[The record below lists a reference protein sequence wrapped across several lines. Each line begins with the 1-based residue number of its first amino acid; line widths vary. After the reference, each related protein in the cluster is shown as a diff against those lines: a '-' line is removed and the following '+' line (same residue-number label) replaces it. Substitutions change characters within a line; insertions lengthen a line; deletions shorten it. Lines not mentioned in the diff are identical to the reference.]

1 VARQDQ
7 KIKNAQ
13 NIGDFSDLYAV
24 VENLSLYELA
34 CSLKFAG

>member
-1 VARQDQ
+1 MGQ

-13 NIGDFSDLYAV
+13 NIGDFSDRCV
-24 VENLSLYELA
+24 SKENLSIRELA